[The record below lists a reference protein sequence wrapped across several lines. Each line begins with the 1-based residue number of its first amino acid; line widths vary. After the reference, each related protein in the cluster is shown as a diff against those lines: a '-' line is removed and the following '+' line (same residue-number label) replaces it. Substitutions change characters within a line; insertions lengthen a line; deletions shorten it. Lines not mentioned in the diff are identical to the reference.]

1 MIWTSWFQPTGTA
14 HYFTLSCLFASWP
27 ALAANQS
34 DRSVQSAGPEMRGRT
49 VMLPMQMGTW
59 CSGIT
64 SASHAEGPGFKSQ
77 CVHFS
82 KLLKA
87 VPLRCHPCEAHAPKL
102 GNITRSPLRTS
113 LRHKRNRRIG
123 ILKGRHMGT
132 WRNDAKPLNMRPA
145 LGSSSNQNDTEGT
158 RTLADR
164 ACL

>member
-1 MIWTSWFQPTGTA
+1 MSGAPWGADFFLTVGLGPPSYIIIMTCRINSFVCKLHLLGALCTS
-14 HYFTLSCLFASWP
+14 
-27 ALAANQS
+27 
-34 DRSVQSAGPEMRGRT
+34 
-49 VMLPMQMGTW
+49 

-64 SASHAEGPGFKSQ
+64 AASHAEGPGFKSQ

-113 LRHKRNRRIG
+113 LRHERNRRIG
-123 ILKGRHMGT
+123 ILKARQMGT

-145 LGSSSNQNDTEGT
+145 LGSSSNHNDTEGT

-164 ACL
+164 TCL